1 MTRTDDAAVES
12 KDHRFDLWV
21 LTSPHWLTLFV
32 VLSVVISFVP
42 FFVGFALGLSVASDV
57 VFGFYAMISGICTD
71 LIVRRIMK
79 RRLLIWKTPSID
91 FVYFWVILCL
101 FVMVTR
107 PFGG

>member
-1 MTRTDDAAVES
+1 MTRTENAAGES
-12 KDHRFDLWV
+12 SDPRLDLWV

-32 VLSVVISFVP
+32 ALSVVISFVP

-57 VFGFYAMISGICTD
+57 VFGFYAMISGICAD
-71 LIVRRIMK
+71 LIVRRAMK
-79 RRLLIWKTPSID
+79 RRLLIWKTPPIS

-101 FVMVTR
+101 YVMVMK